1 MKSIKK
7 GAFSRGLS
15 IAKLGVKTGAKAAG
29 NYISGGDQEEYLIA
43 QMKSIAEEFGELK
56 GTMMKIGQ
64 SISMYGEHFLPPKAN
79 AFLKELQFQSPPMD
93 WEAIEAVIE
102 KELGLGVF
110 NDLDIEEKALAS
122 ASLGQVHKAVN
133 KKTGEVYA
141 MKVQYPG
148 VAGAIESD
156 VKNLKRIFSMAKI
169 IPTNLDLNEIFDE
182 IKTMLY
188 QETNYSLEA
197 SWTQKIHDLL
207 EKDSRF
213 IVPKVIRQYSTGKI
227 LTTTFIDGVT
237 VDSKEVLNLPQEER
251 NHIGFSFLSH
261 YINEL
266 FNYKAVQTDPHLGNY
281 RIQISED
288 KKHKLVLFDFGA
300 MRIVPNDFSKNFKG
314 LLKAGA
320 IDENKKDIQQYG
332 TNLGYLEDGDSEEL
346 IKAYTKICTLITEPF
361 RSGSGENY
369 TSDGGYLWKETNLPK
384 RVTEAAKYIAK
395 NFKLRTPPKEAVFL
409 DRKLGGAFIFLSVID
424 FQANTNAWLENELK
438 NLKT

>member
-43 QMKSIAEEFGELK
+43 QMKVIAEEFGELK

-110 NDLDIEEKALAS
+110 NDLEIDETALAS
-122 ASLGQVHKAVN
+122 ASLGQVHKATN
-133 KKTGEVYA
+133 KKTGEIYA

-169 IPTNLDLNEIFDE
+169 IPTNLDLNDIFDE

-188 QETNYSLEA
+188 QETNYNLEKE
-197 SWTQKIHDLL
+197 WTEKIHNLL
-207 EKDSRF
+207 KDDERF
-213 IVPKVIRQYSTGKI
+213 LVPKVITEYSTNKI
-227 LTTTFIDGVT
+227 LTTNFIDGLT
-237 VDSKEVLNLPQEER
+237 IDSKEVLSLPQEER
-251 NHIGFSFLSH
+251 NYIGFSFLTH

-281 RIQISED
+281 RIQLSQN

-300 MRIVPNDFSKNFKG
+300 MRVVPDDFSKNFKG
-314 LLKAGA
+314 LLQAGA
-320 IDENKKDIQQYG
+320 IDESNKDIKKHG
-332 TNLGYLEDGDSEEL
+332 TNLGYLEDGDPEEL
-346 IKAYTKICTLITEPF
+346 IEAYTDICTLITEPF
-361 RSGSGENY
+361 RSGPGDNY
-369 TSDGGYLWKETNLPK
+369 TPEGGYLWKTTDLPK
-384 RVTEAAKYIAK
+384 RVTEAAKYIAC
-395 NFKLRTPPKEAVFL
+395 LLYTSDAA
-409 DRKLGGAFIFLSVID
+409 D
-424 FQANTNAWLENELK
+424 
-438 NLKT
+438 